1 MRILLSI
8 KPKYVEQIERRSK
21 RFEFRKQNFKSKPKE
36 IWVYASSPVKKIVGI
51 IYVEDV
57 LEGSPIELWS
67 QCKEYAGI
75 KRKPFFEYFK
85 NRNKGIAIKIK
96 KFVCFDKPID
106 PYEVKLG
113 FTPPQSYVYLEN
125 IFPEGIEQYVET
137 YC

>member
-57 LEGSPIELWS
+57 LEGSPIELWLNRNS
-67 QCKEYAGI
+67 KQYFRLLYKEELQNKQFSITEVYLY
-75 KRKPFFEYFK
+75 FEY
-85 NRNKGIAIKIK
+85 
-96 KFVCFDKPID
+96 
-106 PYEVKLG
+106 
-113 FTPPQSYVYLEN
+113 
-125 IFPEGIEQYVET
+125 
-137 YC
+137 